1 MRRHGLTF
9 RGRRGLSDM
18 EVYKRETK
26 EVIKRFLERRLSY
39 ERCIAALDAA
49 LAGLMPTLTGKQL
62 GHVRALMRANNK
74 IVMREMKRRG
84 SPVEIIQK

>member
-1 MRRHGLTF
+1 
-9 RGRRGLSDM
+9 M
-18 EVYKRETK
+18 EVYRRETE
-26 EVIKRFLERRLSY
+26 EVIKRFLERKLSY

-74 IVMREMKRRG
+74 TVVQEMKKRG
-84 SPVEIIQK
+84 LVEKITK